1 VLGPLSGVALKPWE
15 FNISLNSSFFTGLF
29 TETTRM
35 EWISHS
41 LTCNI
46 SFFTWPLHLNL
57 IPSNQGAFVTRRRI
71 ILHLQN
77 QAKMFNLTRNH
88 TVYCTLAPMVS
99 SSCSYFLRDWDQGQ
113 RERERFVRE
122 TWEYNFHM
130 LAMLKQ
136 TNIETKRAKM
146 Q

>member
-1 VLGPLSGVALKPWE
+1 
-15 FNISLNSSFFTGLF
+15 
-29 TETTRM
+29 
-35 EWISHS
+35 
-41 LTCNI
+41 
-46 SFFTWPLHLNL
+46 
-57 IPSNQGAFVTRRRI
+57 
-71 ILHLQN
+71 
-77 QAKMFNLTRNH
+77 
-88 TVYCTLAPMVS
+88 MVS